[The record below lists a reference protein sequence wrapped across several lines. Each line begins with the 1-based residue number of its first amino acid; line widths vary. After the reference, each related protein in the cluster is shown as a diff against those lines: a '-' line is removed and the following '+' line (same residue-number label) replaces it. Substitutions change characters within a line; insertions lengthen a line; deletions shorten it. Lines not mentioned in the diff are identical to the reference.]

1 MLMQR
6 MQRTFIAIKPDAVQR
21 ELIGEIITKIE
32 RKGFKIIGMKMLHLT
47 KEMAH
52 AHYAEHI
59 GKPFFDDLVRFITSG
74 PIVAMVVQGVTV
86 IEETRRIMGR
96 TRPEESEQGSI
107 RAEYAQSKRSNII
120 HGSDSYESA
129 EREIALYFK
138 EDELCTNWE
147 TTSEEFL
154 RKY

>member
-1 MLMQR
+1 MQMQR
-6 MQRTFIAIKPDAVQR
+6 MQRTFVAIKPDAVQR
-21 ELIGEIITKIE
+21 ELIGEIITRFEK
-32 RKGFKIIGMKMLHLT
+32 KGFKIIGMKMLHLT
-47 KEMAH
+47 TEMAN
-52 AHYAEHI
+52 AHYAEHT

-74 PIVAMVVQGVTV
+74 PIVAMVVVGVNI
-86 IEETRRIMGR
+86 IEETRRMMGR

-107 RAEYAQSKRSNII
+107 RAQYAQSKRSNII
-120 HGSDSYESA
+120 HGSDGFESA
-129 EREIALYFK
+129 EREIALYFR